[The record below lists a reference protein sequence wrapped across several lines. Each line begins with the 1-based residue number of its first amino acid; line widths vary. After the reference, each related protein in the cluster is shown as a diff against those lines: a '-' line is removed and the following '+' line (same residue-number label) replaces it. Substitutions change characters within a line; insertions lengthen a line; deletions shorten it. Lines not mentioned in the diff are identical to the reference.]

1 MSLPKWFTGEI
12 YERGDTVTNH
22 LSGEK
27 YTLTAE
33 ELSMYDFIKGASI
46 LLEINSSAPSMIQEG
61 MKNISIRTTNLRRGI
76 DWFKINNNEAY
87 MVLLDNNNN

>member
-1 MSLPKWFTGEI
+1 
-12 YERGDTVTNH
+12 
-22 LSGEK
+22 
-27 YTLTAE
+27 
-33 ELSMYDFIKGASI
+33 
-46 LLEINSSAPSMIQEG
+46 